1 MSDAPRYQSFEDF
14 WPFYVTEHRHP
25 LNRALHF
32 VGSTTAAAVALTG
45 VVTLNPL
52 LVAAAPVVGYGAAWI
67 GHFFVEKNKPASFKY
82 PLWSFRAD
90 WVMWSKII
98 RRQMGAELERAEEIM
113 AAREERAAHPGL
125 HAVA

>member
-1 MSDAPRYQSFEDF
+1 MSDAPRYQSFEEF

-52 LVAAAPVVGYGAAWI
+52 LVAAAPVVGYGAAWV
-67 GHFFVEKNKPASFKY
+67 GHFFVEKNKPATFEA
-82 PLWSFRAD
+82 PLWSLISDYRMCGLFLTGRLGDELMKHQVRA
-90 WVMWSKII
+90 
-98 RRQMGAELERAEEIM
+98 
-113 AAREERAAHPGL
+113 
-125 HAVA
+125 